1 MPDPEGTIT
10 SADAIVQL
18 VVRKYHGEKEIDD
31 FPKRL
36 KSILLSGFSSCS
48 FLSYWPRFVLK
59 PFQLDD
65 PAQADRNERRLGRLE
80 VGRKADMAKI
90 ILLSCLA
97 SKTSFDVPLATNSA
111 CHSS

>member
-18 VVRKYHGEKEIDD
+18 IVRKYHGEKDIGDLVKTPEKY
-31 FPKRL
+31 FAFGVL
-36 KSILLSGFSSCS
+36 VFSSCS

-65 PAQADRNERRLGRLE
+65 PAQAERKERRLGRLE

-90 ILLSCLA
+90 FILPVWLPKRRSTYL
-97 SKTSFDVPLATNSA
+97 
-111 CHSS
+111 